1 MPFRKRNII
10 FISFLV
16 LLLLAVASVLFLN
29 NFLQNPSIRRYVLGE
44 ISSAIGHEVHT
55 SKIQVNLWSGLGIGA
70 DDFEVRP
77 GSGLQKITASK
88 IAVSLDARKLIRGK
102 VVPTRVFLLR
112 PRVELVMEDG
122 GHISKDVKG
131 LDFGELLGKTLAGFQ
146 SVRLE
151 DGQISIRGF
160 PIIFEELNA
169 DIWRKSGGPPKLGLR
184 LRAKAGFRNENVP
197 FIVRGTIAQEVT
209 AEDNTLADI
218 TLKTED
224 VPLSW
229 IPWPVC
235 LPVSNGH
242 ARALVKFK
250 MKLNGSISA
259 EGKITAKDL
268 SFRIDQEERTKGYL
282 LPHLSLDFQSLYSKR
297 VLQLSSLLLKADD
310 LSLKADSELDFRC
323 NPDFHLALRL
333 YGPPMPLDTFK
344 KIFPTPLLPQWLE
357 TRLFP
362 IFRGGKVRTD
372 LFSLNGSLDQIKS
385 LNLPENAG
393 ILSLRLTFINMG
405 MLEEGSF
412 LPLSDVSGE
421 LSIEK
426 GSLLISGARADF
438 VDSVINDF
446 SLKIPCLYA
455 KDLSYFVSADG
466 TFELNDL
473 KQQSLL
479 DLTPVNLRNWCQGL
493 ESVSGKVHARIHAE
507 YRDRWNYPIMQKGE
521 FRFEGCSIVH
531 NKLSL
536 PLYPDKARL
545 WAEEE
550 KKQGF
555 QGTGL
560 WGKSWFRVSG
570 SAGTSWE
577 SLDLKVV
584 ARADMN
590 EVMARFCQVYQK
602 KMDQFPVKFHKH
614 IDCRFSLIREDGFW
628 SSQGEVDPE
637 GITIDTSSIAADL
650 PGAENSIHF
659 KVDLSP
665 GERINLR
672 YFLCSLGE
680 SSFSLSGSYDLKDEE
695 PLRLNVSTGSLALED
710 LGVRIKE
717 TNSPVK
723 GTIRC
728 GVEVSTS
735 VRNPEET
742 WVTGEVEAVDISFFS
757 NAMPSPLRDGEIALR
772 FSGKEVS
779 LETLGFRVGH
789 SDVRIRGRL
798 EGWDRVSGRLT
809 LDSEYLDLSDF
820 WKKKPCL
827 LPKEMSSGLSS
838 FITRCDLRLKLKVS
852 KGRWKNMVYGPVEAE
867 CAFRSG
873 HFHVERARAKVG
885 DGLLLVKGNVK
896 TGKTPE
902 LAFASYIK
910 LTGDPLKAVLKNL
923 DLEKYLDL
931 TDVLLTTDKPVFMK
945 GRNKEELISSLTG
958 SINIL
963 LEKGKIMKSNVIY
976 KILEFLSLKNVI
988 TRKPPD
994 LSKEGFYFDSI
1005 EGHATLNAGILEAT
1019 DVVMKS
1025 PVFNSVGKGTIDLNK
1040 KEVDLDLGVAPLGT
1054 LDSLV
1059 SKIPIVGYILTG
1071 KKKTLLTF
1079 YFKVT
1084 GTLGKPKVR
1093 YVPFNSLPKSLLGY
1107 FKRLFLT
1114 PGHLYERML
1123 GIKEYF
1129 TIKPPPRPA
1138 GELEFKMPQ
1147 GPRQE

>member
-1 MPFRKRNII
+1 MSSRKRNII
-10 FISFLV
+10 FISFFV

-29 NFLQNPSIRRYVLGE
+29 NFLQNPSIRRYILSE

-55 SKIQVNLWSGLGIGA
+55 SKIQVNLWGGLGIGA

-77 GSGLQKITASK
+77 GSGIQRITASK
-88 IAVSLDARKLIRGK
+88 IAVSLDARKLIKGK
-102 VVPTRVFLLR
+102 MVPTRVSLFS
-112 PRVELVMEDG
+112 PRVELVMEDS
-122 GHISKDVKG
+122 GHISKGLKG
-131 LDFGELLGKTLAGFQ
+131 LDFVGLLGKTLAGFQ
-146 SVRLE
+146 SVRLN
-151 DGQISIRGF
+151 DGQISIRG
-160 PIIFEELNA
+160 ISIVIEELNA
-169 DIWRKSGGPPKLGLR
+169 DIWRKSGAPTEIGFR
-184 LRAKAGFRNENVP
+184 LRAKAGFRNEKVP

-209 AEDNTLADI
+209 AEDNIVADI

-235 LPVSNGH
+235 LPVSSGH

-250 MKLNGSISA
+250 TKLNGSISA
-259 EGKITAKDL
+259 EGKITARDL
-268 SFRIDQEERTKGYL
+268 SFRIDQKERTKGYL
-282 LPHLSLDFQSLYSKR
+282 LPHLSLDFQSLYSER

-310 LSLKADSELDFRC
+310 IFLKADSELDFRC
-323 NPDFHLALRL
+323 NPDFHLALHL

-344 KIFPTPLLPQWLE
+344 KIFPTPLLPQWFE

-372 LFSLNGSLDQIKS
+372 LFSLNGPIDQIKS

-393 ILSLRLTFINMG
+393 ILSLRLTFINTE

-412 LPLSDVSGE
+412 LPLRDVSGE

-426 GSLLISGARADF
+426 GSLLISGARADL
-438 VDSVINDF
+438 VGSVINDF
-446 SLKIPCLYA
+446 SLKIPSLYA
-455 KDLSYFVSADG
+455 KHLSYYVLADG
-466 TFELNDL
+466 TFELDDL
-473 KQQSLL
+473 KKQAQL
-479 DLTPVNLRNWCQGL
+479 DLTPLNLRNWCQGL

-507 YRDRWNYPIMQKGE
+507 YNDRWNYPIMQKGD
-521 FRFEGCSIVH
+521 FRFEGCSIIH
-531 NKLSL
+531 KKLSL
-536 PLYPDKARL
+536 PIYPDKARL
-545 WAEEE
+545 WSEEE

-560 WGKSWFRVSG
+560 WGKSWYSVSG
-570 SAGTSWE
+570 SAGVSGE
-577 SLDLKVV
+577 RLDLKVV

-590 EVMARFCQVYQK
+590 EVMARFCQVYQNE
-602 KMDQFPVKFHKH
+602 MDQFPVKFHKP
-614 IDCRFSLIREDGFW
+614 IDCRFSLIREDGLW

-637 GITIDTSSIAADL
+637 GITIDTPSIAVDL
-650 PGAENSIHF
+650 PGTGNSIHF
-659 KVDLSP
+659 KVDLLP

-672 YFLCSLGE
+672 YFLCSLGG

-695 PLRLNVSTGSLALED
+695 SLSLNLSTGSLALED

-728 GVEVSTS
+728 GFEVSTS

-742 WVTGEVEAVDISFFS
+742 WVTGEVEAVDLSFS
-757 NAMPSPLRDGEIALR
+757 LNAMPSPLRDGEIVLR

-779 LETLGFRVGH
+779 FKSLGFRVGH
-789 SDVRIRGRL
+789 SDVRIKGRL
-798 EGWDRVSGRLT
+798 EGWDRVIGRLT

-820 WKKKPCL
+820 RKKKPGL
-827 LPKEMSSGLSS
+827 LPKEMSSDLSA
-838 FITRCDLRLKLKVS
+838 FIDRSDLELKLKVI
-852 KGRWKNMVYGPVEAE
+852 KGRWKNMVYGPMEAE

-873 HFHVERARAKVG
+873 HFHVERARAKAG

-923 DLEKYLDL
+923 NLDKYLDV
-931 TDVLLTTDKPVFMK
+931 TDALLTTDKPVFMK

-958 SINIL
+958 SVNVL
-963 LEKGKIMKSNVIY
+963 LEKGKIMRSHVIY
-976 KILEFLSLKNVI
+976 KILEFLSLKSIV
-988 TRKPPD
+988 TRKPTD
-994 LSKEGFYFDSI
+994 LSKEGFYFDGI
-1005 EGHATLNAGILEAT
+1005 EGHASLNAGVLEAT
-1019 DVVMKS
+1019 DIVMKS
-1025 PVFNSVGKGTIDLNK
+1025 PVFNSVGKGMIDLNK

-1059 SKIPIVGYILTG
+1059 SRIPIVGYILTG
-1071 KKKTLLTF
+1071 KNKTLLTF

-1084 GTLGKPKVR
+1084 GTLQKPEVR
-1093 YVPFNSLPKSLLGY
+1093 YVPFDRIPKSLLGY

-1114 PGHLYERML
+1114 PAHLYEKML
-1123 GIKEYF
+1123 EIKGYF
-1129 TIKPPPRPA
+1129 TEKPPPRSVE
-1138 GELEFKMPQ
+1138 ELEFKMPQ
-1147 GPRQE
+1147 EPRQE